1 MATTAS
7 MASAS
12 PESLMS
18 APVTTPSSSTRLR
31 TYLAI
36 GCGVGLLL
44 CAGVVLRRR
53 LARPRPP
60 PRGPCPM
67 ADNTIALLR
76 DLHDGPF
83 RFGDPT
89 PFAVAARA
97 EATRRIRRQQRERR
111 RLRRRMRPQ
120 LCRARSSQQLP
131 SWRAAATAAASAPV
145 SNVLGAG
152 GQQTFLRTTENAPA
166 PQDPLQQG
174 RDAPGNELTS
184 GGAATATAKER
195 EGRAKAEASS
205 QREGALLP
213 SANSATSLY
222 AVDSDADNDDP
233 RDNDGYDEG
242 VYSTNGPLMAR
253 TGGLRK
259 MTSSEVSLISSTTTM
274 SSSYDSDYSRSPST
288 SSRTTTSGS
297 SYYSRIITPSLMQS
311 TGSSADSQGG
321 ASSLLAMTTGSVT
334 SPDGIPW
341 VKATLDGGS
350 VTWGGLHGSHD
361 APQQAQQHSQHH
373 NHQPPPNDPAGS
385 FSNIAQ
391 NMVPMS
397 MSNPQS
403 SSSPHSMS
411 GAMAAQGG
419 RYPAQLLWCGAS
431 SPAPSIH
438 ACGGTPRPGANT
450 TSPWTFGGGD
460 GGGGDSSGS
469 PEVAYTATFASV
481 PGPAPSLLAS
491 GRWGGVAEDE
501 ESYQYTAPALMYGP
515 PLFATEMDV
524 TDALAELRSSVCC
537 SGDRQGS
544 SCLAGGASSTINTTP
559 SPFMNSSVTGSGSA
573 IMARINS
580 SNNATSLHQQQLGM
594 SLSSVHYRSQQQ
606 HQSTHQ
612 HTWSHPR
619 SQGYFSGTSM
629 STASASVAF
638 PTYARHTAHYPGG
651 GSGSSSG
658 KPPKHQHH
666 HHRSS
671 SGYHRVSSRTS
682 VRRSANWSP
691 ASSQWLP
698 ETLSTVQPVY
708 GYDSAPRG
716 WGSGGSEVATGEST
730 ASGGNGSFTHAPT
743 ETPISQ
749 ASSALRRFMTTGGR
763 AHHTS
768 AHGNINGNAHR
779 SFRSVN
785 STLRHLCQ
793 RGRHCCSGRL
803 RRCWRRCRRLVRRR
817 VIASCAVA
825 QLLVMRILCAV
836 RRGSSVLGGACA
848 RGWRWVIRQ
857 WRESACAASGKVLAW
872 LRRTRWSLLKTGAMA
887 ADETSCTVATSVP
900 SSEAAKR
907 HPGHTSTVVD
917 TAAEAAAEAKRGGLL
932 MTDTADEAINKIVQ
946 LLEPTPGRVPTVV
959 VIRAPLGY
967 DVSTD
972 AASLWKALH
981 LDSTSS
987 EEGLIDII
995 IMEELKTGPLPP
1007 AQARAAAAATGTSSQ
1022 VVSFPAN
1029 PAAPPLMPPYTGT
1042 SDGERTTTTAAP
1054 AKPPT
1059 SPLQRRR
1066 PPPEPSKASAAAAAT
1081 TPARAQT
1088 QLRISFEIYPAH
1100 LFYSLIFRAAV
1111 LQEKDWALRRAA
1123 AELFGGSAE
1132 SDGSG
1137 KGLGVSAGANASA
1150 GGGVSVT
1157 PGSPLSL
1164 ARALSF
1170 TFGVQAPAGDCGNNN
1185 NAMDPFSHHPHHV
1198 TAAVGGSATGLE
1210 NYCLSPLSPGHFC
1223 RMPVSPK
1230 LTAPSPHVGLSGG
1243 GGAAAAAAGVGV
1255 ANASPGTACGTV
1267 ASPVTLP
1274 ASAFSSVAVTTSPQV
1289 VVRLSES
1296 YSFPAQPPQMVM
1308 SPPLGTQPGFKAPL
1322 GALPADSRCSAY
1334 GGGGSAFSGAGA
1346 AGGAS
1351 GIGVLPSGSAGR
1363 IISDN
1368 ELLFYIHVLRTAV
1381 GDGVNTTA
1389 LPSSRASEVDDDDA
1403 DANSAGPKAAGVQR
1417 DGADPGKQSPRT
1429 PSGISDAALVS
1440 REGPDAVEDNDDD
1453 SEDLTLLDLRQREI
1467 EPQVL
1472 LRYRFRVFQQGCR
1485 SRKALDAVV
1494 LYTQDHVE
1502 PWYEE
1507 AKAMLQAL
1515 PATESCQALSSLSTP
1530 SLRVNGSSPALRPSD
1545 SVGRMT
1551 SLGGGGEATTGVAS
1565 GRPQR
1570 RSCPR
1575 PAGLPLLSIG
1585 TVALASTPELDQ
1597 VDCRPTVANSGP
1609 LQLPAWAME
1618 VLIRRE
1624 SMRETLVRDLKEKA
1638 FRVCAVPLPDM
1649 RVHRILPPAV
1659 PRYVT
1664 AHARGFPLSRTFAE
1678 EVLSQQRALQF
1689 ILLQREQENQR
1700 AIAARIRQEQR
1711 RQERRDRKRRER
1723 RAREEASR
1731 RAQQGRQQ
1739 QKRSLNSRRRE
1750 SGDGDSLKKRL
1761 TGALNPATVV
1771 SRAVSMVKRF
1781 SVGSAGRDF
1790 GHLFVRVL
1798 PLRSDSVRKTR
1809 TSANAAYRQESRA
1822 PAPLGEPDVPKTSP
1836 PSLPPPPYRHG
1847 YPAASGGF
1855 YSASSPTRRQST
1867 APEGNARVG
1876 GVLSQGESDRAGYG
1890 AAECRDATSAAAP
1903 TVGNARQHQ
1912 RSTDEPSSASQVYAV
1927 QPPRGLQGMRDP
1939 PTAAV
1944 SATSV
1949 QSSPTLTEVDIHV
1962 LGGSSGSVSVEVS
1975 ADVSLTANA
1984 TGVSALSCAADAA
1997 PRSSERGAGGDTG
2010 GSGRGRAPASAGAP
2024 SPSPTSPTP
2033 YTATSP
2039 IMLLA
2044 VPQSLSG
2051 SPPPQPHSPAS
2062 ANGSLGSPPPQSQ
2075 SCQGDHSGGGGSSSA
2090 PKPVSLASASSTR
2103 SSHWT
2108 AVHTATNANTCVTP
2122 PPPPA
2127 TASAAGSPAVQ
2138 VSSSGSNG
2146 GCAANAVG
2154 HGHAQMT
2161 PASVSGALQ
2170 NHFGSS
2176 PASTATT
2183 SSSVSGASNT
2193 TPGFSGTGAA
2203 GFHSGTTSMSE
2214 RGFPLM
2220 SLPPPPLPLPA
2231 LSSSSPLALGAGT
2244 IPSSCVLSVP
2254 DAPTATLMT
2263 TRDASLDVSA
2273 GGHRHHQDTT
2283 VLLLLPQQPS
2293 NTSQPQRSVQNPASP
2308 VPATSPFNAEG
2319 ATHLTVSGGTAQNH
2333 MSSRSNYSF
2342 QLPDDDGVPAAS
2354 MTPMPLAVPNNSM
2367 YGTFDAYYGH
2377 SVVTP
2382 QAVLLRQQAQVAA
2395 AASVAPLSAMRA
2407 LTSPR
2412 HRATANTAAPLSAT
2426 VTLAAERDTRKG
2438 ELHNGGCAGDLDVR
2452 GPAGILSSA
2461 TSTPAAGAA
2470 AAAAAAAGGNA
2481 QQLPPPPPHLQA
2493 PRSGPR
2499 RTSSGLL
2506 PYTYSADSVSSMYG
2520 TTHYPLYQYPDDSN
2534 GAAAAAYTGVSP
2546 PTSSMPGAA
2555 VMGGGSSATTAALA
2569 GSAHAGASMVY
2580 TYKSS
2585 GCSSS
2590 HVLGVSATGVTQVY
2604 TSPGNSA
2611 ALFGIGGAGRPEN
2624 WSSHSQSP
2632 RVPDSPMDV
2641 NASAIA
2647 PLSLPLAQDTHMNR
2661 LKQYNKLLSDL
2672 LGVAGGPMRSGISFY
2687 YTYGD
2692 ATALLYN
2699 ASIRAPCDENIL
2711 ELLDRQQWEKQQE
2724 LRQLPRTD
2732 GGSGGAF
2739 SDSGGASDSSTSVGD
2754 KIPMH
2759 TSSGSYSLS
2768 SSATDNTGACR
2779 VPVTLAGIGASPPA
2793 AAQPAPQLQA
2803 TLHGSGSAAVG
2814 DANAA
2819 GQGVR
2824 NAREDSSAAR
2834 AAAAAATEDEG
2845 CSYLEYGGLAGLQ
2858 DTMDALESEQIEA
2871 QRARNTR
2878 FYSIFEHLHH
2888 AYHDTVLEAIGS
2900 GSAQPAGLSPVT
2912 AATGSLYAELTG
2924 GVGTEYFFPSAAS
2937 AAGAAGAERHAASP
2951 HCVGHA
2957 TAPGSVTPPP
2967 GLVCGGAGAA
2977 DTVGLPRWRRR
2988 LWSRVCALVAWV
3000 GSLVG
3005 LGCKPRGDSAAV
3017 GAHTAGGAT
3026 DSGVGMPWRSS
3037 QLAPDGAKC
3046 GFDPAKLAEYFPGER
3061 IVTFGDEWCIAS
3073 RLDMHNGHFGLSPL
3087 QVWMA
3092 TRYSRR
3098 FAGEVYL
3105 MDVIAAGGDPYYPA
3119 VRVLDE
3125 IVAHAVLYYH
3135 NHSLR
3140 DFVEDLEAELGLVY
3154 VPQTLWG
3161 RRALGLPDD
3170 DAEVQELEGL
3180 LYTATRRRQD
3190 RRRRQRAQE
3199 KYRQRRRCSDGA
3211 GGGFEKGRA
3220 AVSQIPLPTTAG
3232 ASRSAAA
3239 DRHCHTDGAP
3249 APPPPPFPS
3258 LAADAAREGERQGG
3272 PTAGSRRDRYRSS
3285 SPQAPTI
3292 SGTATRGSV
3301 GGASI
3306 ACPLLPSPVSN
3317 RDDLPSVAAIAATAP
3332 ANLPP
3337 PLQQHHRPRRHDN
3350 DRLEDEEMAEYT
3362 WIQLQGKDQEEDEE
3376 VFYGATAAAAAG
3388 LGGGDINIAP
3398 HVYDAVMEREVY
3410 DERMLLREL
3419 DHLKEFLVDNRN
3431 VLSSAMLTTAGS
3443 NSLEAVFGVP
3453 ATVFPFLL
3461 CARESVPFVAS
3472 IFESLSYHYGPL
3484 TYDNFS
3490 KYTYDVYHRD
3500 RPDVLRHTPRMFR
3513 MVNKS
3518 RRGCITYE
3526 ELCRWMARKLSC
3538 GNNVQP
3544 NGHLLATSMSLR
3556 LPLALV
3562 AESRDE
3568 WDAYRCVLKSLSDGD
3583 DEEY

>member
-1 MATTAS
+1 MATTVS
-7 MASAS
+7 MESAL
-12 PESLMS
+12 PESVMS
-18 APVTTPSSSTRLR
+18 APVAMSSSSSSLTRLR
-31 TYLAI
+31 TCLAI

-44 CAGVVLRRR
+44 CAGVVLRHR

-60 PRGPCPM
+60 PPCPCPM

-111 RLRRRMRPQ
+111 RLRRRMRSQ

-131 SWRAAATAAASAPV
+131 SWRAGATAAASAPV
-145 SNVLGAG
+145 RNVLGAG
-152 GQQTFLRTTENAPA
+152 GKQTFLRTAENAPA
-166 PQDPLQQG
+166 PQDPLRQG
-174 RDAPGNELTS
+174 RDTPSNEPTS
-184 GGAATATAKER
+184 GEAATAAAKER
-195 EGRAKAEASS
+195 EGRAMAEVLSE
-205 QREGALLP
+205 REGSLLP
-213 SANSATSLY
+213 FANSVASLC
-222 AVDSDADNDDP
+222 AVDYDDDDP

-242 VYSTNGPLMAR
+242 AYSANGTLMAR
-253 TGGLRK
+253 SGGFRK
-259 MTSSEVSLISSTTTM
+259 MASSEVSFISSTTTV
-274 SSSYDSDYSRSPST
+274 SSSYDSDHSRSPST
-288 SSRTTTSGS
+288 SASSATASGS
-297 SYYSRIITPSLMQS
+297 SYYSRISTPSLMQS
-311 TGSSADSQGG
+311 TGSSVDSQGG
-321 ASSLLAMTTGSVT
+321 ASSLLAMTAGSVA

-361 APQQAQQHSQHH
+361 APQPAQQHSQRH

-391 NMVPMS
+391 NMVCGS

-403 SSSPHSMS
+403 SSSPHSMP
-411 GAMAAQGG
+411 GAMAGQGG
-419 RYPAQLLWCGAS
+419 RYPAQPLWCGAS
-431 SPAPSIH
+431 SSAPSIR
-438 ACGGTPRPGANT
+438 ASGGMPWPGANT
-450 TSPWTFGGGD
+450 TSSWTFGG

-469 PEVAYTATFASV
+469 PEVACAATFAFV

-491 GRWGGVAEDE
+491 GRWGGGAEDE
-501 ESYQYTAPALMYGP
+501 EPHRYTASALMYGP
-515 PLFATEMDV
+515 PLFSTEMDV

-544 SCLAGGASSTINTTP
+544 SCLAGGASSAINTTS
-559 SPFMNSSVTGSGSA
+559 SPFVNCNVTGSGSG

-594 SLSSVHYRSQQQ
+594 SLSSAHYRSQQQ
-606 HQSTHQ
+606 QSTHH

-629 STASASVAF
+629 SAASASVAL
-638 PTYARHTAHYPGG
+638 PAYARHTVHYPGG
-651 GSGSSSG
+651 GSGSSSVQ
-658 KPPKHQHH
+658 PPKHQHH
-666 HHRSS
+666 HHHSS

-691 ASSQWLP
+691 AISQWLP

-716 WGSGGSEVATGEST
+716 LGSGGSEGATGEST
-730 ASGGNGSFTHAPT
+730 TSGGNGSFTHAPT

-763 AHHTS
+763 AHHS
-768 AHGNINGNAHR
+768 SVHGDINSNAHR

-785 STLRHLCQ
+785 SALRHLCQ
-793 RGRHCCSGRL
+793 YGRHCCSGRL

-817 VIASCAVA
+817 VIVSCAAV
-825 QLLVMRILCAV
+825 QLWVTRILCAM
-836 RRGSSVLGGACA
+836 RRGSSALGGGCA

-857 WRESACAASGKVLAW
+857 WRESASAASGKVLAW
-872 LRRTRWSLLKTGAMA
+872 LRRPRWSLLKTGAMA
-887 ADETSCTVATSVP
+887 ADETSCTAAASVP

-907 HPGHTSTVVD
+907 HPGHTSTGAD
-917 TAAEAAAEAKRGGLL
+917 TAAEAAAAEAKRGGLL

-1022 VVSFPAN
+1022 VVSFSAN
-1029 PAAPPLMPPYTGT
+1029 PAAPPMPPCTGT
-1042 SDGERTTTTAAP
+1042 SDGERAAATAAP

-1066 PPPEPSKASAAAAAT
+1066 PPPEPSQASAVVAAAAT
-1081 TPARAQT
+1081 TAARAQA

-1132 SDGSG
+1132 IEGSG
-1137 KGLGVSAGANASA
+1137 KGLGASAGANASA

-1164 ARALSF
+1164 VRALSF

-1185 NAMDPFSHHPHHV
+1185 NSMDPFSHHPHHG
-1198 TAAVGGSATGLE
+1198 TAPVGGSATGLE

-1223 RMPVSPK
+1223 RVPVSPK
-1230 LTAPSPHVGLSGG
+1230 LTTPSLHVGISGGG

-1255 ANASPGTACGTV
+1255 ANASPGMAGATV

-1274 ASAFSSVAVTTSPQV
+1274 ASAFSSVAATTSPQV

-1322 GALPADSRCSAY
+1322 GALPAGLRCSAY
-1334 GGGGSAFSGAGA
+1334 GGGGSAFSGVSP

-1351 GIGVLPSGSAGR
+1351 GTGVLPSSAAGR

-1403 DANSAGPKAAGVQR
+1403 DANSAGAKAAGAQR
-1417 DGADPGKQSPRT
+1417 GGADPGKRNPRT

-1440 REGPDAVEDNDDD
+1440 RDGRDAVEEDDDD

-1515 PATESCQALSSLSTP
+1515 PATESCQPLSSFSTP
-1530 SLRVNGSSPALRPSD
+1530 SLRVNGSSPALPPSD

-1551 SLGGGGEATTGVAS
+1551 SLSGGGEATTGVAS

-1575 PAGLPLLSIG
+1575 PAGLPLLSLG
-1585 TVALASTPELDQ
+1585 TAALASTPELDR
-1597 VDCRPTVANSGP
+1597 VDCRTTVENSGP

-1649 RVHRILPPAV
+1649 RVHCILPPAV

-1711 RQERRDRKRRER
+1711 RQQRRDRRRRER

-1731 RAQQGRQQ
+1731 RAQQERKQ
-1739 QKRSLNSRRRE
+1739 QKRSLNSQRRE
-1750 SGDGDSLKKRL
+1750 SGGGDSLKKCL
-1761 TGALNPATVV
+1761 TGTLNPATVV
-1771 SRAVSMVKRF
+1771 SRVVSMVKRA

-1790 GHLFVRVL
+1790 GDLFVRV
-1798 PLRSDSVRKTR
+1798 PPRGSDSVRKTC
-1809 TSANAAYRQESRA
+1809 TSADAAYRQESRA
-1822 PAPLGEPDVPKTSP
+1822 PAPLGEPDAPRTSP
-1836 PSLPPPPYRHG
+1836 PLLPPPYRHG

-1855 YSASSPTRRQST
+1855 YGASSPARRQSA
-1867 APEGNARVG
+1867 APEGSARAGV
-1876 GVLSQGESDRAGYG
+1876 VLSHGESGRAGYG
-1890 AAECRDATSAAAP
+1890 DAECRNTASAASP
-1903 TVGNARQHQ
+1903 TVCSVRQHQ
-1912 RSTDEPSSASQVYAV
+1912 RSTDEPSSSLQVYAV
-1927 QPPRGLQGMRDP
+1927 QPPRGLQGMHAP
-1939 PTAAV
+1939 STAAV
-1944 SATSV
+1944 TATSV
-1949 QSSPTLTEVDIHV
+1949 QISPTLTEVDIHF

-1975 ADVSLTANA
+1975 ADASLTANA
-1984 TGVSALSCAADAA
+1984 AGVSAPSCAADAA

-2010 GSGRGRAPASAGAP
+2010 GSDRGRALASAGAP
-2024 SPSPTSPTP
+2024 SPSATSPTP
-2033 YTATSP
+2033 YTATAP
-2039 IMLLA
+2039 MMLLA
-2044 VPQSLSG
+2044 PPQPLSG
-2051 SPPPQPHSPAS
+2051 SPPPQ
-2062 ANGSLGSPPPQSQ
+2062 SQ
-2075 SCQGDHSGGGGSSSA
+2075 TCQGDHSGGGGSSNS

-2103 SSHWT
+2103 SAHWT

-2122 PPPPA
+2122 PPPSS
-2127 TASAAGSPAVQ
+2127 TASAAGSPAVH
-2138 VSSSGSNG
+2138 VSNSGSNG
-2146 GCAANAVG
+2146 GGAANAVG

-2161 PASVSGALQ
+2161 PASVSVALQ

-2176 PASTATT
+2176 PATTTTT
-2183 SSSVSGASNT
+2183 SSSVSGANNT
-2193 TPGFSGTGAA
+2193 MPSFSSKGAA

-2220 SLPPPPLPLPA
+2220 PLPPPPLLLPA
-2231 LSSSSPLALGAGT
+2231 LSSSSPPALGAGT
-2244 IPSSCVLSVP
+2244 TSSSCMLSVP
-2254 DAPTATLMT
+2254 DASAATLVT

-2273 GGHRHHQDTT
+2273 GDHGHHQDAT
-2283 VLLLLPQQPS
+2283 VLSLPPQQLS
-2293 NTSQPQRSVQNPASP
+2293 NTSQPHRSVQNSASP
-2308 VPATSPFNAEG
+2308 APDTSLLNAEG
-2319 ATHLTVSGGTAQNH
+2319 ATHLTVSGGTAPKH
-2333 MSSRSNYSF
+2333 MSSRNNHSL
-2342 QLPDDDGVPAAS
+2342 QLPDDGGVPAAS
-2354 MTPMPLAVPNNSM
+2354 LTPMPLAVPNNSM

-2395 AASVAPLSAMRA
+2395 TASVAPSSAIRA

-2412 HRATANTAAPLSAT
+2412 HRATANTAAPLPAT
-2426 VTLAAERDTRKG
+2426 VTLAAERDARKG
-2438 ELHNGGCAGDLDVR
+2438 ELHNGGCAGDHDVR
-2452 GPAGILSSA
+2452 GPAGMLGSA
-2461 TSTPAAGAA
+2461 TSTPAAAGAA

-2520 TTHYPLYQYPDDSN
+2520 TTHYPLYQYPDDPS
-2534 GAAAAAYTGVSP
+2534 GAAAAVHTGVSP
-2546 PTSSMPGAA
+2546 PTLSMPGAA
-2555 VMGGGSSATTAALA
+2555 VMGGGSSATTTALA
-2569 GSAHAGASMVY
+2569 GSTHAGASGVH

-2590 HVLGVSATGVTQVY
+2590 HVFGVSATGVTQVY

-2611 ALFGIGGAGRPEN
+2611 ALLGIGGAGRPEN

-2632 RVPDSPMDV
+2632 RVPDSPVDV
-2641 NASAIA
+2641 NASVIA

-2724 LRQLPRTD
+2724 LRQLSRTD
-2732 GGSGGAF
+2732 GGGGGAF
-2739 SDSGGASDSSTSVGD
+2739 SNSGGASDSSTSGGD

-2759 TSSGSYSLS
+2759 TSSGSYSMS
-2768 SSATDNTGACR
+2768 SSATDNTGTWR

-2793 AAQPAPQLQA
+2793 APPPAPQLQA
-2803 TLHGSGSAAVG
+2803 TLHGSGSAAG
-2814 DANAA
+2814 EDANAA
-2819 GQGVR
+2819 GQGVC
-2824 NAREDSSAAR
+2824 NAREDSTAAR

-2858 DTMDALESEQIEA
+2858 NTMDALESEQIEA

-2878 FYSIFEHLHH
+2878 FYSVFEHLHH
-2888 AYHDTVLEAIGS
+2888 AYHDTVLEAIGN
-2900 GSAQPAGLSPVT
+2900 GSAQSVGLSPVT
-2912 AATGSLYAELTG
+2912 AATATGSLYTGLTG

-2937 AAGAAGAERHAASP
+2937 AAGAAGAERHTASP

-2967 GLVCGGAGAA
+2967 GLLCGGTGVA
-2977 DTVGLPRWRRR
+2977 DTVGLSRWRRR
-2988 LWSRVCALVAWV
+2988 LWGRVCALVAWV

-3005 LGCKPRGDSAAV
+3005 LARTPRADSAAAGV
-3017 GAHTAGGAT
+3017 HVAGGAT
-3026 DSGVGMPWRSS
+3026 DSGVGMLWRLS
-3037 QLAPDGAKC
+3037 QLAPDGAKF

-3220 AVSQIPLPTTAG
+3220 ATPRIPLPTTTG
-3232 ASRSAAA
+3232 VSRSAAA
-3239 DRHCHTDGAP
+3239 DGLRHTDG
-3249 APPPPPFPS
+3249 APPPPPFPP
-3258 LAADAAREGERQGG
+3258 LAADAAREGTRQGG
-3272 PTAGSRRDRYRSS
+3272 PTAGSRLDRRRFN
-3285 SPQAPTI
+3285 SPQAPPI
-3292 SGTATRGSV
+3292 SSAATQGSV
-3301 GGASI
+3301 GGASD

-3317 RDDLPSVAAIAATAP
+3317 GDDLPSVAAIAATTP
-3332 ANLPP
+3332 ANLSP
-3337 PLQQHHRPRRHDN
+3337 PLQPYHRPRRHAN
-3350 DRLEDEEMAEYT
+3350 ARLEDEEMAEYT

-3490 KYTYDVYHRD
+3490 KYAYDVYHRE

>member
-18 APVTTPSSSTRLR
+18 APVTTSSSSTRLR

-166 PQDPLQQG
+166 PQDPLQQR

-213 SANSATSLY
+213 SANSATS
-222 AVDSDADNDDP
+222 
-233 RDNDGYDEG
+233 
-242 VYSTNGPLMAR
+242 

-259 MTSSEVSLISSTTTM
+259 MTSSE
-274 SSSYDSDYSRSPST
+274 
-288 SSRTTTSGS
+288 
-297 SYYSRIITPSLMQS
+297 S

-391 NMVPMS
+391 NMVPRS

-501 ESYQYTAPALMYGP
+501 EPYQYTAPALMYGP

-619 SQGYFSGTSM
+619 SQGYFSGTPM

-671 SGYHRVSSRTS
+671 SGYHRLSSRTS

-716 WGSGGSEVATGEST
+716 WGSGGSEGATGEST

-793 RGRHCCSGRL
+793 HGRHCCSGRL

-1059 SPLQRRR
+1059 APLQRRR
-1066 PPPEPSKASAAAAAT
+1066 PPPEPSKASAATAAT
-1081 TPARAQT
+1081 TAARAQT

-1185 NAMDPFSHHPHHV
+1185 NAIDPFSHHPHHV

-1255 ANASPGTACGTV
+1255 ANASPGTAGGT
-1267 ASPVTLP
+1267 ATSPVTLP

-1403 DANSAGPKAAGVQR
+1403 DANSAGAKAAGVQR
-1417 DGADPGKQSPRT
+1417 DGADPGKRSPRT

-1551 SLGGGGEATTGVAS
+1551 SLSGGGEATTGVAS

-1597 VDCRPTVANSGP
+1597 VDCRHTVANSGP

-1761 TGALNPATVV
+1761 TGTLNPATVV

-1809 TSANAAYRQESRA
+1809 TSANAAYRQ
-1822 PAPLGEPDVPKTSP
+1822 D
-1836 PSLPPPPYRHG
+1836 
-1847 YPAASGGF
+1847 
-1855 YSASSPTRRQST
+1855 ASSPTRRQST

-1876 GVLSQGESDRAGYG
+1876 GVLSQGKSDRAGYG

-1949 QSSPTLTEVDIHV
+1949 QTSPTLTEVDIHV

-2075 SCQGDHSGGGGSSSA
+2075 TCQGDHSGGGGSSSA

-2122 PPPPA
+2122 PPPPS
-2127 TASAAGSPAVQ
+2127 TASAAGSPAAQ

-2161 PASVSGALQ
+2161 PASASGALQ

-2193 TPGFSGTGAA
+2193 MPGFSGTGAA

-2220 SLPPPPLPLPA
+2220 PLPPPPLPLPA
-2231 LSSSSPLALGAGT
+2231 LSSSSPPALGAGT
-2244 IPSSCVLSVP
+2244 IPSSCVFSVP
-2254 DAPTATLMT
+2254 DAPTATLLT

-2308 VPATSPFNAEG
+2308 VPATSPLNAEG

-2395 AASVAPLSAMRA
+2395 AASVAPSSAMRA

-2461 TSTPAAGAA
+2461 T
-2470 AAAAAAAGGNA
+2470 
-2481 QQLPPPPPHLQA
+2481 
-2493 PRSGPR
+2493 GPR

-2759 TSSGSYSLS
+2759 TSSGSYSMS

-2819 GQGVR
+2819 GQG
-2824 NAREDSSAAR
+2824 
-2834 AAAAAATEDEG
+2834 
-2845 CSYLEYGGLAGLQ
+2845 YGGLAGLQ

-2924 GVGTEYFFPSAAS
+2924 G
-2937 AAGAAGAERHAASP
+2937 
-2951 HCVGHA
+2951 
-2957 TAPGSVTPPP
+2957 
-2967 GLVCGGAGAA
+2967 
-2977 DTVGLPRWRRR
+2977 
-2988 LWSRVCALVAWV
+2988 
-3000 GSLVG
+3000 
-3005 LGCKPRGDSAAV
+3005 PRGDSAAV
-3017 GAHTAGGAT
+3017 GAHTTGGAT

-3272 PTAGSRRDRYRSS
+3272 LTAGSRRDRYRSS

-3292 SGTATRGSV
+3292 SGTATRGIV

-3332 ANLPP
+3332 ANLP
-3337 PLQQHHRPRRHDN
+3337 HRSSSIT
-3350 DRLEDEEMAEYT
+3350 DEEMAEYT

>member
-1 MATTAS
+1 MATAVS

-12 PESLMS
+12 PESMMS
-18 APVTTPSSSTRLR
+18 APVTTSSSLTRLR
-31 TYLAI
+31 ACLAI
-36 GCGVGLLL
+36 GCGAGLLL
-44 CAGVVLRRR
+44 YAGVVLRRR

-60 PRGPCPM
+60 PRVTCPM

-89 PFAVAARA
+89 PFATAARA

-111 RLRRRMRPQ
+111 RLRRCMRSQ
-120 LCRARSSQQLP
+120 LRRTRSSQHFP
-131 SWRAAATAAASAPV
+131 SWCPAATAAASA
-145 SNVLGAG
+145 SARNVLGAG
-152 GQQTFLRTTENAPA
+152 GQQ
-166 PQDPLQQG
+166 G
-174 RDAPGNELTS
+174 RHVPGSEPTS
-184 GGAATATAKER
+184 GDAATVAAKER
-195 EGRAKAEASS
+195 EGRATAEAVCK
-205 QREGALLP
+205 REGGLLP
-213 SANSATSLY
+213 SVNSIASLR
-222 AVDSDADNDDP
+222 AVASDADDDDP
-233 RDNDGYDEG
+233 RDNDGYGEG
-242 VYSTNGPLMAR
+242 ACSTYGPLVAR
-253 TGGLRK
+253 SGGLRK
-259 MTSSEVSLISSTTTM
+259 MTSSEVSLISSMTTT
-274 SSSYDSDYSRSPST
+274 SSSYDSDYSLSQST
-288 SSRTTTSGS
+288 SASTTTSGS
-297 SYYSRIITPSLMQS
+297 SYYSRTSTPSLMQS
-311 TGSSADSQGG
+311 TGSSGDSQGG
-321 ASSLLAMTTGSVT
+321 ASSLLAMTMGSVT

-341 VKATLDGGS
+341 VKATFDSGS

-361 APQQAQQHSQHH
+361 APQQAQQHNQHH
-373 NHQPPPNDPAGS
+373 NHQPPSNDPAGS

-391 NMVPMS
+391 NMV
-397 MSNPQS
+397 
-403 SSSPHSMS
+403 S
-411 GAMAAQGG
+411 GSMAAQGG
-419 RYPAQLLWCGAS
+419 RSPAQLLCCGAS
-431 SPAPSIH
+431 SPAASIH
-438 ACGGTPRPGANT
+438 ASDGTPRPGANMA
-450 TSPWTFGGGD
+450 SSWTFGGG
-460 GGGGDSSGS
+460 GGGGDSSRP
-469 PEVAYTATFASV
+469 PEVAYPGTFASV
-481 PGPAPSLLAS
+481 PGPVPSLLAS
-491 GRWGGVAEDE
+491 GRWGGGAEDE
-501 ESYQYTAPALMYGP
+501 EPYRCTAPGLMYGP

-544 SCLAGGASSTINTTP
+544 SCLAGGASSTINTAPT
-559 SPFMNSSVTGSGSA
+559 PFMSSSVTGSGSG
-573 IMARINS
+573 IMARMNS
-580 SNNATSLHQQQLGM
+580 SNNAISLHQQQVGM
-594 SLSSVHYRSQQQ
+594 SLSSVHYRPQQQ
-606 HQSTHQ
+606 QQQSTHH
-612 HTWSHPR
+612 HTWSNPR

-629 STASASVAF
+629 STASASVAL
-638 PTYARHTAHYPGG
+638 PTHTRHTLHYPGG
-651 GSGSSSG
+651 GSGSSSSQ
-658 KPPKHQHH
+658 PPKHQR
-666 HHRSS
+666 HHRRSG
-671 SGYHRVSSRTS
+671 SGYHHVSSRTS
-682 VRRSANWSP
+682 VPRSTNWSP
-691 ASSQWLP
+691 VSSQWLP
-698 ETLSTVQPVY
+698 EALSTVQPVY

-716 WGSGGSEVATGEST
+716 WGSGGSEGATGEST
-730 ASGGNGSFTHAPT
+730 ASAGNGSFNHAPT

-749 ASSALRRFMTTGGR
+749 ASSGLRRSLVAGSRVHYSSG
-763 AHHTS
+763 
-768 AHGNINGNAHR
+768 HGNISSNAHR
-779 SFRSVN
+779 SFRSAK
-785 STLRHLCQ
+785 SALRHLCQ
-793 RGRHCCSGRL
+793 YGWHCGSGRL

-817 VIASCAVA
+817 VIVSCAIV
-825 QLLVMRILCAV
+825 QLGAMRILCAM
-836 RRGSSVLGGACA
+836 RRGSSALGGACA
-848 RGWRWVIRQ
+848 RGWRWVICQ
-857 WRESACAASGKVLAW
+857 WRESASAASGKVLAC
-872 LRRTRWSLLKTGAMA
+872 LRRARWSLLRTGAMA
-887 ADETSCTVATSVP
+887 ADERSCTAAAPVP

-907 HPGHTSTVVD
+907 HPGHTSTGAD
-917 TAAEAAAEAKRGGLL
+917 TAAEAEAVEAKRGGLL

-981 LDSTSS
+981 LDSSS
-987 EEGLIDII
+987 FEEGLIDII
-995 IMEELKTGPLPP
+995 VMEELKTGPLPP

-1029 PAAPPLMPPYTGT
+1029 PAAPQMMPCTGT
-1042 SDGERTTTTAAP
+1042 SDSERTATTAAP
-1054 AKPPT
+1054 VEPPT
-1059 SPLQRRR
+1059 PPLQQRR
-1066 PPPEPSKASAAAAAT
+1066 PPLEPSKAAAAAAAAAAT
-1081 TPARAQT
+1081 TAAAKAQA

-1132 SDGSG
+1132 IEGNG
-1137 KGLGVSAGANASA
+1137 KGLGVSSGANASA
-1150 GGGVSVT
+1150 GGGASAT
-1157 PGSPLSL
+1157 PASPLSL

-1170 TFGVQAPAGDCGNNN
+1170 TFNVQVPAGERGSNPC
-1185 NAMDPFSHHPHHV
+1185 ATDPFSHHPHHG
-1198 TAAVGGSATGLE
+1198 TAAGLE

-1230 LTAPSPHVGLSGG
+1230 PTTTPSPHAGLSG
-1243 GGAAAAAAGVGV
+1243 GGAAAAGVGA
-1255 ANASPGTACGTV
+1255 ANPSPGTAGGTA
-1267 ASPVTLP
+1267 ASPATLP
-1274 ASAFSSVAVTTSPQV
+1274 ASAFSSVAVTASPQV

-1296 YSFPAQPPQMVM
+1296 YSFPAQPPQMVV
-1308 SPPLGTQPGFKAPL
+1308 SPPLGTQSGIMAPL
-1322 GALPADSRCSAY
+1322 GALPSA
-1334 GGGGSAFSGAGA
+1334 AAA
-1346 AGGAS
+1346 AGR
-1351 GIGVLPSGSAGR
+1351 VV
-1363 IISDN
+1363 SDS
-1368 ELLFYIHVLRTAV
+1368 EFLFYIHVLRTAV

-1389 LPSSRASEVDDDDA
+1389 LPSSRASEADDDDDDGGGGGGA
-1403 DANSAGPKAAGVQR
+1403 DADRAGARAAGVRR
-1417 DGADPGKQSPRT
+1417 DGANPGKRSPRT
-1429 PSGISDAALVS
+1429 PSDMSDLATA
-1440 REGPDAVEDNDDD
+1440 RRDGPEAVGDKDGD
-1453 SEDLTLLDLRQREI
+1453 SEALALLDLRQREI

-1472 LRYRFRVFQQGCR
+1472 LRYRFRVFRQGCR

-1494 LYTQDHVE
+1494 LYTQDQVE
-1502 PWYEE
+1502 PWHEE

-1515 PATESCQALSSLSTP
+1515 PATESCQALSSLSTM
-1530 SLRVNGSSPALRPSD
+1530 SLRVNGSSPALRSSD

-1551 SLGGGGEATTGVAS
+1551 SLSGGGEATTGVAS
-1565 GRPQR
+1565 GRLQR
-1570 RSCPR
+1570 RSCSR
-1575 PAGLPLLSIG
+1575 PAGLPLLSLG
-1585 TVALASTPELDQ
+1585 TAALASTPELDR
-1597 VDCRPTVANSGP
+1597 VDCRTTAANSGR

-1649 RVHRILPPAV
+1649 RVHRVLPPTV

-1700 AIAARIRQEQR
+1700 AIAARIRHEQR
-1711 RQERRDRKRRER
+1711 RQDRQERKRRER
-1723 RAREEASR
+1723 RAREEACR
-1731 RAQQGRQQ
+1731 RAQQERQQRKEQQ
-1739 QKRSLNSRRRE
+1739 QKRGLNTRRRE
-1750 SGDGDSLKKRL
+1750 PGDGDSFKERL
-1761 TGALNPATVV
+1761 TGTLNPATVV
-1771 SRAVSMVKRF
+1771 SRVVSMVKRA
-1781 SVGSAGRDF
+1781 SVGSSGRDF
-1790 GHLFVRVL
+1790 GHLFVRM
-1798 PLRSDSVRKTR
+1798 PPQGSDSVRETR
-1809 TSANAAYRQESRA
+1809 TSPDAAYRQESQA
-1822 PAPLGEPDVPKTSP
+1822 PAPLGEPDVPKAS
-1836 PSLPPPPYRHG
+1836 PPPPYRHG
-1847 YPAASGGF
+1847 YPDSSGSF
-1855 YSASSPTRRQST
+1855 YGVPSPAQRQSA

-1876 GVLSQGESDRAGYG
+1876 VVLPPDESDRVGYG
-1890 AAECRDATSAAAP
+1890 EAEGKGTISAAAP
-1903 TVGNARQHQ
+1903 TVGNVRQHQ
-1912 RSTDEPSSASQVYAV
+1912 RSTEEPSSSSQVYAV
-1927 QPPRGLQGMRDP
+1927 QRPCGLQGMRAP
-1939 PTAAV
+1939 LTVAV
-1944 SATSV
+1944 AATSV
-1949 QSSPTLTEVDIHV
+1949 QISPTRTGVDIR
-1962 LGGSSGSVSVEVS
+1962 LLRGSSGSVSVEVS
-1975 ADVSLTANA
+1975 TDVSLTANA
-1984 TGVSALSCAADAA
+1984 TGVSAPYYAADAA
-1997 PRSSERGAGGDTG
+1997 PRSLERGAGGDTG
-2010 GSGRGRAPASAGAP
+2010 GSGRGRALGSAGAP
-2024 SPSPTSPTP
+2024 SSSPTSPTP
-2033 YTATSP
+2033 YTATTP
-2039 IMLLA
+2039 VILLA
-2044 VPQSLSG
+2044 LPQGLSG

-2062 ANGSLGSPPPQSQ
+2062 ANSGLNSPPPQSQ
-2075 SCQGDHSGGGGSSSA
+2075 TCQGDHSSGGGGSGA
-2090 PKPVSLASASSTR
+2090 PKSLSLAPASSTR
-2103 SSHWT
+2103 NPHWT

-2122 PPPPA
+2122 PPPPS
-2127 TASAAGSPAVQ
+2127 TAPAAGSPAVQ
-2138 VSSSGSNG
+2138 VSSSGHNG

-2154 HGHAQMT
+2154 HGHVQKT
-2161 PASVSGALQ
+2161 LASVSSALQ
-2170 NHFGSS
+2170 NHFGSWL
-2176 PASTATT
+2176 ATTATT
-2183 SSSVSGASNT
+2183 SSSASGASNT
-2193 TPGFSGTGAA
+2193 MPNFSGTGAT
-2203 GFHSGTTSMSE
+2203 GFHSGTISMSE
-2214 RGFPLM
+2214 RGFRLM
-2220 SLPPPPLPLPA
+2220 PLPPPPSPLPA
-2231 LSSSSPLALGAGT
+2231 LGSSSLPALDVGT
-2244 IPSSCVLSVP
+2244 TPSSCMLSVS
-2254 DAPTATLMT
+2254 DTSTVTLAT
-2263 TRDASLDVSA
+2263 TRDVSLDVSA
-2273 GGHRHHQDTT
+2273 GDHRHHQDTT
-2283 VLLLLPQQPS
+2283 VPSLPPQEPS
-2293 NTSQPQRSVQNPASP
+2293 SSSQPHRSLQNPASP
-2308 VPATSPFNAEG
+2308 VSATSPLSAEG
-2319 ATHLTVSGGTAQNH
+2319 ATHLTVSGGAAQNY
-2333 MSSRSNYSF
+2333 MSSHPSHSL
-2342 QLPDDDGVPAAS
+2342 QLPDDGGVPAAS
-2354 MTPMPLAVPNNSM
+2354 LTPMPLAVPNNSM

-2377 SVVTP
+2377 SVATP
-2382 QAVLLRQQAQVAA
+2382 QAVLLRQQAQAEAA
-2395 AASVAPLSAMRA
+2395 AASVASSSATRA

-2412 HRATANTAAPLSAT
+2412 HQETANTAAPLSAI

-2438 ELHNGGCAGDLDVR
+2438 ELHNGGSAGDRDVR
-2452 GPAGILSSA
+2452 GPAGMLSSA

-2470 AAAAAAAGGNA
+2470 AAAAAAAAGGNV
-2481 QQLPPPPPHLQA
+2481 QQLPPPPHLQA
-2493 PRSGPR
+2493 PRSGPG

-2520 TTHYPLYQYPDDSN
+2520 TTHYPLYQYPDDPNS
-2534 GAAAAAYTGVSP
+2534 AAAAAYPGVSP
-2546 PTSSMPGAA
+2546 FTSSVPGGA
-2555 VMGGGSSATTAALA
+2555 VMGGGGSGATTAAPA
-2569 GSAHAGASMVY
+2569 GFTHTGASGTY

-2590 HVLGVSATGVTQVY
+2590 HVFGASATGVTQVY

-2611 ALFGIGGAGRPEN
+2611 AFFGVGGAVRPEN
-2624 WSSHSQSP
+2624 WGSCLQSP
-2632 RVPDSPMDV
+2632 RVPDSPMDL
-2641 NASAIA
+2641 NASATV

-2672 LGVAGGPMRSGISFY
+2672 LGVAGGPMRSGISYY

-2711 ELLDRQQWEKQQE
+2711 ELLDRQQWEKQHE
-2724 LRQLPRTD
+2724 LRQLSRTD
-2732 GGSGGAF
+2732 VGGGVF
-2739 SDSGGASDSSTSVGD
+2739 SDSGGASDGSTSGGD
-2754 KIPMH
+2754 KIAVY
-2759 TSSGSYSLS
+2759 TSSGSYSMPS
-2768 SSATDNTGACR
+2768 SGTDNTGAWR
-2779 VPVTLAGIGASPPA
+2779 VPATLAGIGVSPPA
-2793 AAQPAPQLQA
+2793 PPPAPQQQA
-2803 TLHGSGSAAVG
+2803 TLHGSGSAAGG

-2819 GQGVR
+2819 GQGAR

-2834 AAAAAATEDEG
+2834 AAAAAASEDEG
-2845 CSYLEYGGLAGLQ
+2845 CSYLEYGALGGLP

-2878 FYSIFEHLHH
+2878 FYSIFEHLHR

-2900 GSAQPAGLSPVT
+2900 GRTRSVDVSPVT
-2912 AATGSLYAELTG
+2912 AAAETGSLYAGLTG
-2924 GVGTEYFFPSAAS
+2924 GVGTEYIFPSSAS
-2937 AAGAAGAERHAASP
+2937 AAGASAAERQTAPP

-2967 GLVCGGAGAA
+2967 GLLCVGTGAA
-2977 DTVGLPRWRRR
+2977 ETVDLSRWRRR
-2988 LWSRVCALVAWV
+2988 LWGRVCALVAWV

-3005 LGCKPRGDSAAV
+3005 LARRPHGDSAAV
-3017 GAHTAGGAT
+3017 GAHAAGGAT
-3026 DSGVGMPWRSS
+3026 DSGVAIRWRAP

-3199 KYRQRRRCSDGA
+3199 KHRQRSRCGDSA
-3211 GGGFEKGRA
+3211 GGGLKNGRA
-3220 AVSQIPLPTTAG
+3220 ATSRVPLPTTAG

-3239 DRHCHTDGAP
+3239 AGLRHADGAP
-3249 APPPPPFPS
+3249 APAPPFPS
-3258 LAADAAREGERQGG
+3258 LAADAAREGETQGG
-3272 PTAGSRRDRYRSS
+3272 PTTGSRRSF

-3292 SGTATRGSV
+3292 SGAATQGSV
-3301 GGASI
+3301 GGASD
-3306 ACPLLPSPVSN
+3306 ASPLLLSPVS
-3317 RDDLPSVAAIAATAP
+3317 DGGDLPSAEATAATVP
-3332 ANLPP
+3332 ANRSP
-3337 PLQQHHRPRRHDN
+3337 PLRHHRRPRRHDN
-3350 DRLEDEEMAEYT
+3350 ERLEDEEMAEYT
-3362 WIQLQGKDQEEDEE
+3362 WVQLQAKDQEEDEE

-3562 AESRDE
+3562 SESRDE

-3583 DEEY
+3583 DAEY

>member
-18 APVTTPSSSTRLR
+18 APVTTSSSSTRLR

-166 PQDPLQQG
+166 PQDPLQQR

-213 SANSATSLY
+213 SANSATS
-222 AVDSDADNDDP
+222 
-233 RDNDGYDEG
+233 
-242 VYSTNGPLMAR
+242 

-288 SSRTTTSGS
+288 SARTTTSGS

-391 NMVPMS
+391 NMVPRS

-501 ESYQYTAPALMYGP
+501 EPYQYTAPALMYGP

-619 SQGYFSGTSM
+619 SQGYFSGTPM

-671 SGYHRVSSRTS
+671 SGYHRLSSRTS

-716 WGSGGSEVATGEST
+716 WGSGGSEGATGEST

-793 RGRHCCSGRL
+793 HGRHCCSGRL

-1066 PPPEPSKASAAAAAT
+1066 PPPEPSKASAATAAT
-1081 TPARAQT
+1081 TAARAQT

-1185 NAMDPFSHHPHHV
+1185 AMDPFSHHPHHV

-1255 ANASPGTACGTV
+1255 ANASPGTAGGT
-1267 ASPVTLP
+1267 ATSPVTLP

-1403 DANSAGPKAAGVQR
+1403 DANSAGAKAAGVQR
-1417 DGADPGKQSPRT
+1417 DGADPGKRSPRT

-1551 SLGGGGEATTGVAS
+1551 SLSGGGEATTGVAS

-1597 VDCRPTVANSGP
+1597 VDCRHTVANSGP

-1761 TGALNPATVV
+1761 TGTLNPATVV

-1809 TSANAAYRQESRA
+1809 TSANAAYRQ
-1822 PAPLGEPDVPKTSP
+1822 D
-1836 PSLPPPPYRHG
+1836 
-1847 YPAASGGF
+1847 
-1855 YSASSPTRRQST
+1855 ASSPTRRQST

-1949 QSSPTLTEVDIHV
+1949 QTSPTLTEVDIHV

-2024 SPSPTSPTP
+2024 SPSPTSPPP

-2090 PKPVSLASASSTR
+2090 PKPVSLA
-2103 SSHWT
+2103 
-2108 AVHTATNANTCVTP
+2108 
-2122 PPPPA
+2122 
-2127 TASAAGSPAVQ
+2127 
-2138 VSSSGSNG
+2138 NG

-2220 SLPPPPLPLPA
+2220 PLPPPPLPLPA
-2231 LSSSSPLALGAGT
+2231 LSSSSPPALGAGT
-2244 IPSSCVLSVP
+2244 IPSSCVFSVP
-2254 DAPTATLMT
+2254 DAPTATLLT

-2308 VPATSPFNAEG
+2308 VPATSPLNAEG

-2342 QLPDDDGVPAAS
+2342 QLPDGDGVPAAS

-2461 TSTPAAGAA
+2461 T
-2470 AAAAAAAGGNA
+2470 
-2481 QQLPPPPPHLQA
+2481 
-2493 PRSGPR
+2493 GPR

-2819 GQGVR
+2819 GQG
-2824 NAREDSSAAR
+2824 
-2834 AAAAAATEDEG
+2834 
-2845 CSYLEYGGLAGLQ
+2845 YGGLAGLQ

-2924 GVGTEYFFPSAAS
+2924 G
-2937 AAGAAGAERHAASP
+2937 
-2951 HCVGHA
+2951 
-2957 TAPGSVTPPP
+2957 
-2967 GLVCGGAGAA
+2967 
-2977 DTVGLPRWRRR
+2977 
-2988 LWSRVCALVAWV
+2988 
-3000 GSLVG
+3000 
-3005 LGCKPRGDSAAV
+3005 PRGDSAAV

-3061 IVTFGDEWCIAS
+3061 IVTFGNEWCIAS

-3258 LAADAAREGERQGG
+3258 LAANAAREGERQGG